1 MTSRVRE
8 LRAALFR
15 ILRRSIRYRM
25 TRGGSAFVLA
35 TVIVTASAILLANNL
50 LLLLACA
57 LISALL
63 VSGLINRLC
72 LAGLEVDYV
81 VPEHVSAGRYVP
93 GRMSV
98 RNQKLLM
105 PSFAI
110 RVAGIPAPDR
120 PTLRHPVFFALLPIG
135 ATLEQTVE
143 ARFPRRGLYR
153 TNGFAISTSFPFGF
167 LDRSASVTLQR
178 ETLVY
183 PQIDAQPGFEDL
195 LTGINGEIESHY
207 RGLGR
212 DFYRIRP
219 YETFESARH
228 VDWKA
233 SAHVGSLQV
242 REFAREQEPVV
253 ELFLDSDVPHE
264 LDAWFE
270 HAIACCA
277 FLAWRLSGQGTA
289 IHFRSNGYRLRQ
301 PEESD
306 IFGILKYLAL
316 AYPRGSQPPE
326 SSIEPASYKLVLTA
340 SPEKFRSGWGG
351 ARVLCPETLPLPRDT
366 SS

>member
-1 MTSRVRE
+1 
-8 LRAALFR
+8 
-15 ILRRSIRYRM
+15 
-25 TRGGSAFVLA
+25 
-35 TVIVTASAILLANNL
+35 
-50 LLLLACA
+50 
-57 LISALL
+57 
-63 VSGLINRLC
+63 
-72 LAGLEVDYV
+72 
-81 VPEHVSAGRYVP
+81 
-93 GRMSV
+93 
-98 RNQKLLM
+98 M

-110 RVAGIPAPDR
+110 RVTGIPAADR
-120 PTLRHPVFFALLPIG
+120 PTLRHPVFFPLLPIG
-135 ATLEQTVE
+135 AAMEQTVE

-153 TNGFAISTSFPFGF
+153 TNGFAVSTSFPFGF
-167 LDRSASVTLQR
+167 LDRSANVTLQR

-183 PQIDAQPGFEDL
+183 PQVEPQPGFEDL
-195 LTGINGEIESHY
+195 LAGINGEIESHY

-219 YETFESARH
+219 YEAFESARH

-242 REFAREQEPVV
+242 REFAREQEPIV
-253 ELFLDSDVPHE
+253 ELFLDRELPRD

-301 PEESD
+301 PEETD

-316 AYPRGSQPPE
+316 VYPRGQQPAEPPF
-326 SSIEPASYKLVLTA
+326 EPASYKLVFTA
-340 SPEKFRSGWGG
+340 SPQKFRAAGWGG
-351 ARVLCPETLPLPRDT
+351 ARVLCPETLPVPRGAR
-366 SS
+366 

>member
-1 MTSRVRE
+1 MPRVR
-8 LRAALFR
+8 RVWAALSR
-15 ILRRSIRYRM
+15 TLRRFIRYRV
-25 TRGGSAFVLA
+25 TPAGILFAAA
-35 TVIVTASAILLANNL
+35 TVAITAAAILTANNL
-50 LLLLACA
+50 FLLLTCA
-57 LISALL
+57 FISTLV
-63 VSGLINRLC
+63 VSGLVSRLC

-81 VPEHVSAGRYVP
+81 VPEHVAAGQFVP

-110 RVAGIPAPDR
+110 RVTGIPAADR
-120 PTLRHPVFFALLPIG
+120 PTLRHPVFFPLLPIG
-135 ATLEQTVE
+135 AAMEQTVE

-153 TNGFAISTSFPFGF
+153 TNGFAVSTSFPFGF
-167 LDRSASVTLQR
+167 LDRSANVTLQR

-183 PQIDAQPGFEDL
+183 PQVEPQPGFEDL
-195 LTGINGEIESHY
+195 LAGINGEIESHY

-219 YETFESARH
+219 YQTFESARH

-233 SAHVGSLQV
+233 SAHVGTLQV

-253 ELFLDSDVPHE
+253 ELFLDRELPHD

-277 FLAWRLSGQGTA
+277 FLAWRLSRQGAA

-301 PEESD
+301 PEDAD

-316 AYPRGSQPPE
+316 VYPRGEQPAEPPF
-326 SSIEPASYKLVLTA
+326 EPASYKLVFTA
-340 SPEKFRSGWGG
+340 SPEKFRAAGWAS
-351 ARVLCPETLPLPRDT
+351 ARVLCPETLPAPG
-366 SS
+366 SH

>member
-1 MTSRVRE
+1 
-8 LRAALFR
+8 
-15 ILRRSIRYRM
+15 M
-25 TRGGSAFVLA
+25 TRLGGLFTLA
-35 TVIVTASAILLANNL
+35 AIAVTAAAVLLANNL
-50 LLLLACA
+50 LFLLACA
-57 LISALL
+57 LISTLV
-63 VSGLINRLC
+63 VSGLVNRLC

-81 VPEHVSAGRYVP
+81 VPGHVAAGRFVP
-93 GRMSV
+93 GCMSV

-110 RVAGIPAPDR
+110 RVDGIPAPDR
-120 PTLRHPVFFALLPIG
+120 PTLRHPVFFTLLPIG
-135 ATLEQTVE
+135 ATLDQAVE

-153 TNGFAISTSFPFGF
+153 TNSFAVSTSFPFGF
-167 LDRSASVTLQR
+167 LNRAVQVTLQR

-183 PQIDAQPGFEDL
+183 PPIDPQPGFEDL
-195 LTGINGEIESHY
+195 LRAVSSEIESHY

-219 YETFESARH
+219 YEAFESARH

-242 REFAREQEPVV
+242 REFAREQDPTV
-253 ELFLDSDVPHE
+253 ELFLDRQIPPE

-277 FLAWRLSGQGTA
+277 FLAWRLSRQGA
-289 IHFRSNGYRLRQ
+289 DIHFRSNGYRLRQ
-301 PEESD
+301 PEETD

-316 AYPRGSQPPE
+316 VYPLGEQPPE
-326 SSIEPASYKLVLTA
+326 SPLEPSSFKLVLTA
-340 SPEKFRSGWGG
+340 SPEKFRLAGWAN
-351 ARVLCPETLPLPRDT
+351 ARILGPETLPARSL
-366 SS
+366 

>member
-1 MTSRVRE
+1 MPRFRAVWQALSRM
-8 LRAALFR
+8 
-15 ILRRSIRYRM
+15 LRRSIRYRV
-25 TRGGSAFVLA
+25 TPAGGLFTLAALAVTVAAVL
-35 TVIVTASAILLANNL
+35 TANNL

-57 LISALL
+57 LMSTLL
-63 VSGLINRLC
+63 VSGLVSRLC

-81 VPEHVSAGRYVP
+81 VPEHVAAGQFVP
-93 GRMSV
+93 GCMSV

-110 RVAGIPAPDR
+110 RVAGIPAADR
-120 PTLRHPVFFALLPIG
+120 PTLRHPVFFPLLPIG

-183 PQIDAQPGFEDL
+183 PRIEPQPGFEDL

-219 YETFESARH
+219 YEAFESARH

-242 REFAREQEPVV
+242 REFAREQEPIV
-253 ELFLDSDVPHE
+253 ELFLDRELPHH

-270 HAIACCA
+270 HAISCCA
-277 FLAWRLSGQGTA
+277 FLAWRLSRQGTA

-301 PEESD
+301 PEEAD
-306 IFGILKYLAL
+306 IFGILKFLAL
-316 AYPRGSQPPE
+316 VYPRGELPAEPPF
-326 SSIEPASYKLVLTA
+326 EPASYKLVFTA
-340 SPEKFRSGWGG
+340 SPDKFRAGGWGS
-351 ARVLCPETLPLPRDT
+351 ARVLCPETLPAPRGAR
-366 SS
+366 

>member
-1 MTSRVRE
+1 MMPR
-8 LRAALFR
+8 LRALLAALFR
-15 ILRRSIRYRM
+15 VLRRSIRYRT
-25 TRGGSAFVLA
+25 TRGGTVFVLA
-35 TVIVTASAILLANNL
+35 TVALTASAILTANNL
-50 LLLLACA
+50 ILLFACA
-57 LISALL
+57 LMSTLL
-63 VSGLINRLC
+63 VSGLISRLC

-81 VPEHVSAGRYVP
+81 VPEHVSAGRFVP

-98 RNQKLLM
+98 SNRKLLM

-110 RVAGIPAPDR
+110 RVEGIPAADR
-120 PTLRHPVFFALLPIG
+120 PTLRHPVFFPLLPIG
-135 ATLEQTVE
+135 ATLEQTVD
-143 ARFPRRGLYR
+143 ASFPRRGLYR
-153 TNGFAISTSFPFGF
+153 TNGFAVSTSFPFGF

-183 PQIDAQPGFEDL
+183 PRIDPQPGFEDL
-195 LTGINGEIESHY
+195 LAGINGEIESHY

-253 ELFLDSDVPHE
+253 ELFLDRELPHD

-301 PEESD
+301 PEDAD

-316 AYPRGSQPPE
+316 VYPRGEQPPE
-326 SSIEPASYKLVLTA
+326 PPFEPASYKLVFTA
-340 SPEKFRSGWGG
+340 APGKFRGAGWGG
-351 ARVLCPETLPLPRDT
+351 ARLLCPEALPAPRGAR
-366 SS
+366 